1 VRQEKVEIKK
11 KKHTKRQKS
20 IARGVQREVMLP
32 KSPLGG
38 STPAGIIT
46 INICNNIWS
55 NKVSMNT

>member
-1 VRQEKVEIKK
+1 
-11 KKHTKRQKS
+11 
-20 IARGVQREVMLP
+20 MLP
-32 KSPLGG
+32 ESPLGG